1 MEALGNVSNKLVT
14 TKKMKKIILAMLV
27 SNVALAQIAIG
38 GKTSVDGSA
47 ILDFPAGTTKGI
59 ILPNVTDVSAMT
71 SVEPGTIVFDVASS
85 RVKYNDGFWKD
96 LSDRTGISPTLL
108 PGNDIAGA
116 KVVFGSQTSAADGV
130 LVLESPT
137 KALILPHVINPVTSV
152 KSPTAGMLV
161 YDPVKKMMCVY
172 NGKEWFFWN

>member
-1 MEALGNVSNKLVT
+1 
-14 TKKMKKIILAMLV
+14 MKKIILAMFV

-47 ILDFPAGTTKGI
+47 ILDFPTGTTKGI
-59 ILPNVTDVSAMT
+59 ILPNVTDVSTMT

-108 PGNDIAGA
+108 PGNDIAEA
-116 KVVFGSQTSAADGV
+116 KVVFGSQTSTADGV

-137 KALILPHVINPVTSV
+137 KALILPHVLNPVTSI
-152 KSPTAGMLV
+152 KSPTAGMMV
-161 YDPVKKMMCVY
+161 YDPIKNMMCVY